1 MWRVWSAGF
10 NQGVLDV
17 ASITTDPATRAELTT
32 GLLRAM
38 DGGPSEDDSTEEG
51 GARQRAAAAPAAAPD
66 LVDQVVS
73 NARTVAMARNAQGA
87 QQEQQAAAAAAALG
101 ADRLE
106 LQAGA
111 RWLEDSLPFVVLLLL
126 VFLQQHI
133 FGIGAFCWLSTVLH
147 NANARIRTQVLLKE
161 QRDSLA
167 VLSLASLLFSQ
178 MCMVVMLCG
187 ASKLRAQLAL
197 RPEHDGRQASSIFEL
212 LWAVLV
218 SDLMVRRAARRRAVR
233 AAPLL
238 LPPPPRRTRHTR
250 RRARLSVLPPPSQV
264 RYGTM
269 LLKVV
274 LTLVCP
280 AAAFRR
286 LRRVFSLLES
296 AGLCYRSLLP
306 MPLWYEWLL
315 RSVQVT
321 RHPPPPSRPAPVSA
335 PPCSARHAER
345 RAAAASCSQG
355 RLFASLLTGLYL
367 TFKLAALVERL
378 RATLA
383 MGRSL
388 LLHQP
393 PFGKY
398 ATTEAVLEAGDEVR
412 HDRRP
417 SATGH
422 SSRATSRSLLTSG
435 PTHHHGPSTDHRC
448 APSARSTCRAPS
460 SSTAAHISSA
470 RSASLRGVS
479 GAPTRRARSAERR
492 WRRRWARTPTAPPA
506 CCPKSSDEKF

>member
-321 RHPPPPSRPAPVSA
+321 RHPPPPSRPAPVSS

-422 SSRATSRSLLTSG
+422 EPLSSRPADQW
-435 PTHHHGPSTDHRC
+435 PHHHHPHPPTTGVRHLPGAHVEPRPPRQLLPSL
-448 APSARSTCRAPS
+448 
-460 SSTAAHISSA
+460 
-470 RSASLRGVS
+470 LRGVH
-479 GAPTRRARSAERR
+479 P
-492 WRRRWARTPTAPPA
+492 
-506 CCPKSSDEKF
+506 CVV

>member
-1 MWRVWSAGF
+1 MLFTLGARVLDASAIPMWRVWSAGF

-51 GARQRAAAAPAAAPD
+51 RARQRAAAAPAAAPD
-66 LVDQVVS
+66 LVDQVVP
-73 NARTVAMARNAQGA
+73 NARNAQA
-87 QQEQQAAAAAAALG
+87 QNQQQAAAAAAALG

-218 SDLMVRRAARRRAVR
+218 SDLMVR
-233 AAPLL
+233 
-238 LPPPPRRTRHTR
+238 
-250 RRARLSVLPPPSQV
+250 
-264 RYGTM
+264 YGTM

-315 RSVQVT
+315 RSV
-321 RHPPPPSRPAPVSA
+321 
-335 PPCSARHAER
+335 
-345 RAAAASCSQG
+345 QG

-398 ATTEAVLEAGDEVR
+398 ATTEAVLEAGDEVCAICQE
-412 HDRRP
+412 HMSSPVLLDSCSHLFCEECILAWCERRP
-417 SATGH
+417 D
-422 SSRATSRSLLTSG
+422 
-435 PTHHHGPSTDHRC
+435 PTCPL
-448 APSARSTCRAPS
+448 CRAPLATS
-460 SSTAAHISSA
+460 MGAHSDGTT
-470 RSASLRGVS
+470 SLLPQV
-479 GAPTRRARSAERR
+479 
-492 WRRRWARTPTAPPA
+492 
-506 CCPKSSDEKF
+506 F

>member
-1 MWRVWSAGF
+1 MV
-10 NQGVLDV
+10 
-17 ASITTDPATRAELTT
+17 
-32 GLLRAM
+32 
-38 DGGPSEDDSTEEG
+38 
-51 GARQRAAAAPAAAPD
+51 AAAHGQAKW
-66 LVDQVVS
+66 
-73 NARTVAMARNAQGA
+73 RTRLPVE
-87 QQEQQAAAAAAALG
+87 QEQQAAAAAAALG

-274 LTLVCP
+274 LTLACP

-306 MPLWYEWLL
+306 MPLWYAWLL
-315 RSVQVT
+315 RSV
-321 RHPPPPSRPAPVSA
+321 
-335 PPCSARHAER
+335 
-345 RAAAASCSQG
+345 QG

-398 ATTEAVLEAGDEVR
+398 ATTEAVLEAGDEVCAICQE
-412 HDRRP
+412 HMSSPVLLDSCSHLFCEECILAWWERRP
-417 SATGH
+417 D
-422 SSRATSRSLLTSG
+422 
-435 PTHHHGPSTDHRC
+435 PTCPL
-448 APSARSTCRAPS
+448 CRAPLATS
-460 SSTAAHISSA
+460 MGAHSDGTT
-470 RSASLRGVS
+470 SLLPQV
-479 GAPTRRARSAERR
+479 
-492 WRRRWARTPTAPPA
+492 
-506 CCPKSSDEKF
+506 F

>member
-1 MWRVWSAGF
+1 MP
-10 NQGVLDV
+10 N
-17 ASITTDPATRAELTT
+17 
-32 GLLRAM
+32 
-38 DGGPSEDDSTEEG
+38 
-51 GARQRAAAAPAAAPD
+51 
-66 LVDQVVS
+66 
-73 NARTVAMARNAQGA
+73 ARNAQA
-87 QQEQQAAAAAAALG
+87 QQQQAAAAAAALG

-218 SDLMVRRAARRRAVR
+218 SDLMVR
-233 AAPLL
+233 
-238 LPPPPRRTRHTR
+238 
-250 RRARLSVLPPPSQV
+250 
-264 RYGTM
+264 YGTM

-315 RSVQVT
+315 RSV
-321 RHPPPPSRPAPVSA
+321 
-335 PPCSARHAER
+335 
-345 RAAAASCSQG
+345 QG

-398 ATTEAVLEAGDEVR
+398 ATTEAVLEAGDEVCAICQE
-412 HDRRP
+412 HMSSPVLLDSCSHLFCEECILAWCERRP
-417 SATGH
+417 D
-422 SSRATSRSLLTSG
+422 
-435 PTHHHGPSTDHRC
+435 PTCPL
-448 APSARSTCRAPS
+448 CRAPLATS
-460 SSTAAHISSA
+460 MGAHSDGTT
-470 RSASLRGVS
+470 SLLPQV
-479 GAPTRRARSAERR
+479 
-492 WRRRWARTPTAPPA
+492 
-506 CCPKSSDEKF
+506 F

>member
-51 GARQRAAAAPAAAPD
+51 RARQRAAAAPAAAPD
-66 LVDQVVS
+66 LVDQVVP
-73 NARTVAMARNAQGA
+73 NARNAQA
-87 QQEQQAAAAAAALG
+87 QNQQQAAAAAAALG

-218 SDLMVRRAARRRAVR
+218 SDLMVR
-233 AAPLL
+233 
-238 LPPPPRRTRHTR
+238 
-250 RRARLSVLPPPSQV
+250 
-264 RYGTM
+264 YGTM

-315 RSVQVT
+315 RSV
-321 RHPPPPSRPAPVSA
+321 
-335 PPCSARHAER
+335 
-345 RAAAASCSQG
+345 QG

-398 ATTEAVLEAGDEVR
+398 ATTEAVLEAGDEVCAICQE
-412 HDRRP
+412 HMSSPVLLDSCSHLFCEECILAWCERRP
-417 SATGH
+417 D
-422 SSRATSRSLLTSG
+422 
-435 PTHHHGPSTDHRC
+435 PTCPL
-448 APSARSTCRAPS
+448 CRAPLATS
-460 SSTAAHISSA
+460 MGAHSDGTT
-470 RSASLRGVS
+470 SLLPQV
-479 GAPTRRARSAERR
+479 
-492 WRRRWARTPTAPPA
+492 
-506 CCPKSSDEKF
+506 F

>member
-1 MWRVWSAGF
+1 MLFTLGARVLDASAIPMWRVWSAGF

-51 GARQRAAAAPAAAPD
+51 RARQRAAAPPAAAPD
-66 LVDQVVS
+66 LVDQVVP
-73 NARTVAMARNAQGA
+73 NARNAQA
-87 QQEQQAAAAAAALG
+87 QNQQQAAAAAAALG

-218 SDLMVRRAARRRAVR
+218 SDLMVR
-233 AAPLL
+233 
-238 LPPPPRRTRHTR
+238 
-250 RRARLSVLPPPSQV
+250 
-264 RYGTM
+264 YGTM

-286 LRRVFSLLES
+286 LRLSLI
-296 AGLCYRSLLP
+296 
-306 MPLWYEWLL
+306 
-315 RSVQVT
+315 
-321 RHPPPPSRPAPVSA
+321 
-335 PPCSARHAER
+335 
-345 RAAAASCSQG
+345 
-355 RLFASLLTGLYL
+355 
-367 TFKLAALVERL
+367 
-378 RATLA
+378 
-383 MGRSL
+383 
-388 LLHQP
+388 
-393 PFGKY
+393 
-398 ATTEAVLEAGDEVR
+398 
-412 HDRRP
+412 
-417 SATGH
+417 
-422 SSRATSRSLLTSG
+422 
-435 PTHHHGPSTDHRC
+435 
-448 APSARSTCRAPS
+448 
-460 SSTAAHISSA
+460 HI
-470 RSASLRGVS
+470 
-479 GAPTRRARSAERR
+479 
-492 WRRRWARTPTAPPA
+492 
-506 CCPKSSDEKF
+506 

>member
-66 LVDQVVS
+66 LVDQVVP
-73 NARTVAMARNAQGA
+73 NARNAQA
-87 QQEQQAAAAAAALG
+87 QNQQQAAAAAAALG

-218 SDLMVRRAARRRAVR
+218 SDLMVR
-233 AAPLL
+233 
-238 LPPPPRRTRHTR
+238 
-250 RRARLSVLPPPSQV
+250 
-264 RYGTM
+264 YGTM

-315 RSVQVT
+315 RSV
-321 RHPPPPSRPAPVSA
+321 
-335 PPCSARHAER
+335 
-345 RAAAASCSQG
+345 QG

-398 ATTEAVLEAGDEVR
+398 ATTEAVLEAGDEVCAICQE
-412 HDRRP
+412 HMSSPVLLDSCSHLFCEECILAWCERRP
-417 SATGH
+417 D
-422 SSRATSRSLLTSG
+422 
-435 PTHHHGPSTDHRC
+435 PTCPL
-448 APSARSTCRAPS
+448 CRAPLATS
-460 SSTAAHISSA
+460 MGAHSDGTT
-470 RSASLRGVS
+470 SLLPQV
-479 GAPTRRARSAERR
+479 
-492 WRRRWARTPTAPPA
+492 
-506 CCPKSSDEKF
+506 F

>member
-51 GARQRAAAAPAAAPD
+51 RARQRAAAAPAAAPD
-66 LVDQVVS
+66 LVDQVVP
-73 NARTVAMARNAQGA
+73 NARNT
-87 QQEQQAAAAAAALG
+87 QQQQQQAAAAAAALG

-218 SDLMVRRAARRRAVR
+218 SDLM
-233 AAPLL
+233 
-238 LPPPPRRTRHTR
+238 
-250 RRARLSVLPPPSQV
+250 V

-398 ATTEAVLEAGDEVR
+398 ATTEAVLEAGDEVCAICQE
-412 HDRRP
+412 HMSSPVLLDSCSHLFCEECILAWCERRP
-417 SATGH
+417 D
-422 SSRATSRSLLTSG
+422 
-435 PTHHHGPSTDHRC
+435 PTCPL
-448 APSARSTCRAPS
+448 CRAPLATS
-460 SSTAAHISSA
+460 MGAHSDGTT
-470 RSASLRGVS
+470 SLLPQV
-479 GAPTRRARSAERR
+479 
-492 WRRRWARTPTAPPA
+492 
-506 CCPKSSDEKF
+506 F

>member
-269 LLKVV
+269 HLKVV

-315 RSVQVT
+315 RSV
-321 RHPPPPSRPAPVSA
+321 
-335 PPCSARHAER
+335 
-345 RAAAASCSQG
+345 QG

>member
-51 GARQRAAAAPAAAPD
+51 RARQRAAAAPAAAPD
-66 LVDQVVS
+66 LVDQVVP
-73 NARTVAMARNAQGA
+73 NARNAQ
-87 QQEQQAAAAAAALG
+87 QQQQQAAAAAAALG

-218 SDLMVRRAARRRAVR
+218 SDLMVR
-233 AAPLL
+233 
-238 LPPPPRRTRHTR
+238 
-250 RRARLSVLPPPSQV
+250 
-264 RYGTM
+264 YGTM

-315 RSVQVT
+315 RSV
-321 RHPPPPSRPAPVSA
+321 
-335 PPCSARHAER
+335 
-345 RAAAASCSQG
+345 QG

-398 ATTEAVLEAGDEVR
+398 ATTEAVLEAGDEVCAICQE
-412 HDRRP
+412 HMSSPVLLDSCSHLFCEECILAWCERRP
-417 SATGH
+417 D
-422 SSRATSRSLLTSG
+422 
-435 PTHHHGPSTDHRC
+435 PTCPL
-448 APSARSTCRAPS
+448 CRAPLATS
-460 SSTAAHISSA
+460 MGAHSDGTT
-470 RSASLRGVS
+470 SLLPQV
-479 GAPTRRARSAERR
+479 
-492 WRRRWARTPTAPPA
+492 
-506 CCPKSSDEKF
+506 F

>member
-218 SDLMVRRAARRRAVR
+218 SDLMVR
-233 AAPLL
+233 
-238 LPPPPRRTRHTR
+238 
-250 RRARLSVLPPPSQV
+250 
-264 RYGTM
+264 YGTM

-315 RSVQVT
+315 RSV
-321 RHPPPPSRPAPVSA
+321 
-335 PPCSARHAER
+335 
-345 RAAAASCSQG
+345 QG

-435 PTHHHGPSTDHRC
+435 PTHHHAPSTDHRC

-460 SSTAAHISSA
+460 SSTAAPISSA
-470 RSASLRGVS
+470 RSASSRGVS

-506 CCPKSSDEKF
+506 CCPKSSDEILSAGAACTCPYLRVKIVR

>member
-1 MWRVWSAGF
+1 MLDASAIPMWRVWSAGF

-218 SDLMVRRAARRRAVR
+218 SDLMVRRRA
-233 AAPLL
+233 
-238 LPPPPRRTRHTR
+238 
-250 RRARLSVLPPPSQV
+250 
-264 RYGTM
+264 
-269 LLKVV
+269 
-274 LTLVCP
+274 
-280 AAAFRR
+280 
-286 LRRVFSLLES
+286 
-296 AGLCYRSLLP
+296 
-306 MPLWYEWLL
+306 
-315 RSVQVT
+315 
-321 RHPPPPSRPAPVSA
+321 
-335 PPCSARHAER
+335 
-345 RAAAASCSQG
+345 
-355 RLFASLLTGLYL
+355 
-367 TFKLAALVERL
+367 
-378 RATLA
+378 
-383 MGRSL
+383 
-388 LLHQP
+388 
-393 PFGKY
+393 
-398 ATTEAVLEAGDEVR
+398 
-412 HDRRP
+412 
-417 SATGH
+417 
-422 SSRATSRSLLTSG
+422 
-435 PTHHHGPSTDHRC
+435 
-448 APSARSTCRAPS
+448 
-460 SSTAAHISSA
+460 
-470 RSASLRGVS
+470 
-479 GAPTRRARSAERR
+479 
-492 WRRRWARTPTAPPA
+492 
-506 CCPKSSDEKF
+506 

>member
-1 MWRVWSAGF
+1 MLFTLGARVLDASAIPMWRVWSAGF

-51 GARQRAAAAPAAAPD
+51 RARQRAAAAPAAAPD
-66 LVDQVVS
+66 LVDQVVP
-73 NARTVAMARNAQGA
+73 NARNAQA
-87 QQEQQAAAAAAALG
+87 QNQQQAAAAAAALG

-233 AAPLL
+233 AAAPPLL
-238 LPPPPRRTRHTR
+238 LLLLLLLAAHAAARASASR
-250 RRARLSVLPPPSQV
+250 RRHRCATGRCSS
-264 RYGTM
+264 RW
-269 LLKVV
+269 
-274 LTLVCP
+274 
-280 AAAFRR
+280 
-286 LRRVFSLLES
+286 SS
-296 AGLCYRSLLP
+296 RSCA
-306 MPLWYEWLL
+306 
-315 RSVQVT
+315 
-321 RHPPPPSRPAPVSA
+321 PPPPS
-335 PPCSARHAER
+335 
-345 RAAAASCSQG
+345 AASA
-355 RLFASLLTGLYL
+355 AS
-367 TFKLAALVERL
+367 
-378 RATLA
+378 
-383 MGRSL
+383 SL
-388 LLHQP
+388 
-393 PFGKY
+393 
-398 ATTEAVLEAGDEVR
+398 
-412 HDRRP
+412 
-417 SATGH
+417 
-422 SSRATSRSLLTSG
+422 SSRAPGSATARCCRCRCGTSG
-435 PTHHHGPSTDHRC
+435 CSDPSR
-448 APSARSTCRAPS
+448 
-460 SSTAAHISSA
+460 
-470 RSASLRGVS
+470 
-479 GAPTRRARSAERR
+479 
-492 WRRRWARTPTAPPA
+492 
-506 CCPKSSDEKF
+506 

>member
-1 MWRVWSAGF
+1 
-10 NQGVLDV
+10 
-17 ASITTDPATRAELTT
+17 
-32 GLLRAM
+32 
-38 DGGPSEDDSTEEG
+38 
-51 GARQRAAAAPAAAPD
+51 
-66 LVDQVVS
+66 
-73 NARTVAMARNAQGA
+73 
-87 QQEQQAAAAAAALG
+87 
-101 ADRLE
+101 
-106 LQAGA
+106 
-111 RWLEDSLPFVVLLLL
+111 
-126 VFLQQHI
+126 
-133 FGIGAFCWLSTVLH
+133 
-147 NANARIRTQVLLKE
+147 
-161 QRDSLA
+161 
-167 VLSLASLLFSQ
+167 
-178 MCMVVMLCG
+178 
-187 ASKLRAQLAL
+187 
-197 RPEHDGRQASSIFEL
+197 
-212 LWAVLV
+212 
-218 SDLMVRRAARRRAVR
+218 
-233 AAPLL
+233 
-238 LPPPPRRTRHTR
+238 
-250 RRARLSVLPPPSQV
+250 
-264 RYGTM
+264 M

-398 ATTEAVLEAGDEVR
+398 ATTEAVLEAGDEVCAICQE
-412 HDRRP
+412 HMSSPVLLDSCSHLFCEECILAWCERRP
-417 SATGH
+417 D
-422 SSRATSRSLLTSG
+422 
-435 PTHHHGPSTDHRC
+435 PTCPL
-448 APSARSTCRAPS
+448 CRAPLATS
-460 SSTAAHISSA
+460 MGAHSDGTT
-470 RSASLRGVS
+470 SLLPQV
-479 GAPTRRARSAERR
+479 
-492 WRRRWARTPTAPPA
+492 
-506 CCPKSSDEKF
+506 F

>member
-1 MWRVWSAGF
+1 MLFTLGARVLDASAIPMWRVWSAGF

-51 GARQRAAAAPAAAPD
+51 RARQRAAAAPAAAPD
-66 LVDQVVS
+66 LVDQVVP
-73 NARTVAMARNAQGA
+73 NARNAQA
-87 QQEQQAAAAAAALG
+87 QNQQQAAAAAAALG

-218 SDLMVRRAARRRAVR
+218 SDLMVR
-233 AAPLL
+233 
-238 LPPPPRRTRHTR
+238 
-250 RRARLSVLPPPSQV
+250 
-264 RYGTM
+264 YGTM

-315 RSVQVT
+315 RSV
-321 RHPPPPSRPAPVSA
+321 
-335 PPCSARHAER
+335 
-345 RAAAASCSQG
+345 QG

-398 ATTEAVLEAGDEVR
+398 ATTEAVLEAGDEVCAICQE
-412 HDRRP
+412 HMSSPVLLDSCSHLFCEECILAWCERRP
-417 SATGH
+417 E
-422 SSRATSRSLLTSG
+422 
-435 PTHHHGPSTDHRC
+435 PTCPL
-448 APSARSTCRAPS
+448 CRAPLATS
-460 SSTAAHISSA
+460 MGAHSDGTT
-470 RSASLRGVS
+470 SLLPQV
-479 GAPTRRARSAERR
+479 
-492 WRRRWARTPTAPPA
+492 
-506 CCPKSSDEKF
+506 F

>member
-1 MWRVWSAGF
+1 MLFTLGARVLDASAIPMWRVWSAGF

-51 GARQRAAAAPAAAPD
+51 RARQRAAAAPAAAPD
-66 LVDQVVS
+66 LVDQVVP
-73 NARTVAMARNAQGA
+73 NARNAQA
-87 QQEQQAAAAAAALG
+87 QNQQQAAAAAALG

-218 SDLMVRRAARRRAVR
+218 SDLMVR
-233 AAPLL
+233 
-238 LPPPPRRTRHTR
+238 
-250 RRARLSVLPPPSQV
+250 
-264 RYGTM
+264 YGTM

-315 RSVQVT
+315 RSV
-321 RHPPPPSRPAPVSA
+321 
-335 PPCSARHAER
+335 
-345 RAAAASCSQG
+345 QG

-398 ATTEAVLEAGDEVR
+398 ATTEAVLEAGDEVCAICQE
-412 HDRRP
+412 HMSSPVLLDSCSHLFCEECILAWCERRP
-417 SATGH
+417 D
-422 SSRATSRSLLTSG
+422 
-435 PTHHHGPSTDHRC
+435 PTCPL
-448 APSARSTCRAPS
+448 CRAPLATS
-460 SSTAAHISSA
+460 MGAHSDGTT
-470 RSASLRGVS
+470 SLLPQV
-479 GAPTRRARSAERR
+479 
-492 WRRRWARTPTAPPA
+492 
-506 CCPKSSDEKF
+506 F

>member
-1 MWRVWSAGF
+1 MLFTLGARVLDASAIPMWRVWSAGF

-51 GARQRAAAAPAAAPD
+51 RARQRAAAAPAAAPD
-66 LVDQVVS
+66 LVDQVVP
-73 NARTVAMARNAQGA
+73 NARNAQ
-87 QQEQQAAAAAAALG
+87 QQQQQAAAAAAALG

-233 AAPLL
+233 AAPPLL
-238 LPPPPRRTRHTR
+238 LPAARAAARASAPSR
-250 RRARLSVLPPPSQV
+250 RRHRCATGRCSS
-264 RYGTM
+264 RW
-269 LLKVV
+269 
-274 LTLVCP
+274 C
-280 AAAFRR
+280 
-286 LRRVFSLLES
+286 S
-296 AGLCYRSLLP
+296 RSCA
-306 MPLWYEWLL
+306 
-315 RSVQVT
+315 
-321 RHPPPPSRPAPVSA
+321 PPPPS
-335 PPCSARHAER
+335 
-345 RAAAASCSQG
+345 AASA
-355 RLFASLLTGLYL
+355 ASFL
-367 TFKLAALVERL
+367 
-378 RATLA
+378 
-383 MGRSL
+383 
-388 LLHQP
+388 
-393 PFGKY
+393 
-398 ATTEAVLEAGDEVR
+398 
-412 HDRRP
+412 
-417 SATGH
+417 
-422 SSRATSRSLLTSG
+422 SSRARGSATA
-435 PTHHHGPSTDHRC
+435 RC
-448 APSARSTCRAPS
+448 C
-460 SSTAAHISSA
+460 
-470 RSASLRGVS
+470 
-479 GAPTRRARSAERR
+479 
-492 WRRRWARTPTAPPA
+492 
-506 CCPKSSDEKF
+506 

>member
-51 GARQRAAAAPAAAPD
+51 RARQRAAAAPAAAPD
-66 LVDQVVS
+66 LVDQVVP
-73 NARTVAMARNAQGA
+73 NARNAQA
-87 QQEQQAAAAAAALG
+87 QQQQAAAAAAALG

-218 SDLMVRRAARRRAVR
+218 SDLMVR
-233 AAPLL
+233 
-238 LPPPPRRTRHTR
+238 
-250 RRARLSVLPPPSQV
+250 
-264 RYGTM
+264 YGTM

-315 RSVQVT
+315 RSV
-321 RHPPPPSRPAPVSA
+321 
-335 PPCSARHAER
+335 
-345 RAAAASCSQG
+345 QG

-412 HDRRP
+412 HDRP
-417 SATGH
+417 SAT
-422 SSRATSRSLLTSG
+422 ATSRPPLTSR
-435 PTHHHGPSTDHRC
+435 PTHNHAPSTDHRC

-460 SSTAAHISSA
+460 SSTAAPISSA

-506 CCPKSSDEKF
+506 CCPKSSDEILSAGAACTCPSTCENCALITVGFAFQ